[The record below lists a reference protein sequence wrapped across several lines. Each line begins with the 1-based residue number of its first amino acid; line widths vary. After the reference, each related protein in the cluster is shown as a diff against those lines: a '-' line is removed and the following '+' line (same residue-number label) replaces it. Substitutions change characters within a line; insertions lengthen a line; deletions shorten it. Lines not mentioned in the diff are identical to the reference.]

1 MTEITGKSKAVARG
15 LYNRTTTEIRIPFSV
30 NDFRDFNYHKLSRFK
45 SVKEIGGFFRA
56 MQVDGYI
63 VKAGE
68 IKAAHSEAK
77 GRMVNLWMWTD
88 KAHRTFRSNY
98 YFTL

>member
-1 MTEITGKSKAVARG
+1 MTEIIGRSKAVARG
-15 LYNRTTTEIRIPFSV
+15 LYNRTTTEKRIPFSV
-30 NDFRDFNYHKLSRFK
+30 NDFRDFNYHQLSRFK
-45 SVKEIGGFFRA
+45 TGREIGGFFRA

-77 GRMVNLWMWTD
+77 GRLVNLWMWTD
-88 KAHRTFRSNY
+88 KARIAFRRNY
-98 YFTL
+98 